1 MIPYKADP
9 SVPVVTVGI
18 RTGENGYYVRMPHGI
33 SGGCIDVGPMRL
45 DTAVMVAKEQIDA
58 YVAIHK
64 QFLGGS
70 K

>member
-33 SGGCIDVGPMRL
+33 SGGCKDVGPMRL
-45 DTAVMVAKEQIDA
+45 DTAVMVAKEQIDS
-58 YVAIHK
+58 YVSIHK
-64 QFLGGS
+64 QFLGGV

>member
-33 SGGCIDVGPMRL
+33 SGGCKDVGPFLLDDAIEEAHKRL
-45 DTAVMVAKEQIDA
+45 NMAVTQTMYNDI
-58 YVAIHK
+58 
-64 QFLGGS
+64 
-70 K
+70 

>member
-9 SVPVVTVGI
+9 Q
-18 RTGENGYYVRMPHGI
+18 RTRGYCGYSYWRERILREDAHGI
-33 SGGCIDVGPMRL
+33 SGGCKDVGPMRL
-45 DTAVMVAKEQIDA
+45 DTAGMVAKEQIDA

-64 QFLGGS
+64 QFQGGS